1 MRRRYNCFSGVF
13 CFNRSI
19 IIHVEEKNILIWLH
33 DSFRRAR
40 LDVCLRLFVDSSRRL
55 VSVGYRSNNCLALC
69 HAYGE
74 VVAEVYAPKSMLLNA
89 LIAVAVGGGIISAVL
104 IGLNFIDLPGTE
116 PVYYRCKVEKSYR
129 TEHHRSRRVGR
140 RYVSTGETYYRYHA
154 DISLPDGKQVTVP
167 ITAGRYR
174 TARANDSITIAVHKG
189 MMGVDYITP
198 KFKSKL

>member
-1 MRRRYNCFSGVF
+1 MFLRRIFALIEVLSYMSKKRTFLYGFTIALGVLGWMF
-13 CFNRSI
+13 VYACSSTVLGGWYLSAIAAI
-19 IIHVEEKNILIWLH
+19 IAL
-33 DSFRRAR
+33 
-40 LDVCLRLFVDSSRRL
+40 LFVMPMARWWQKFTHL
-55 VSVGYRSNNCLALC
+55 
-69 HAYGE
+69 
-74 VVAEVYAPKSMLLNA
+74 KSMLLNA